1 MAYSLTHQLWRL
13 VPQRLRRQVFH
24 SLTTFAAPRPDHAPP
39 CGPPVAVVGAFR
51 SASGLGE
58 GARLAY
64 AALAASGFEPAGF
77 DVSAALDQ
85 CELPSQELRPLVA
98 GTGGSLIVHINAPY
112 FAYALRALGRAQIR
126 GRRIVGY
133 WAWELPRLPADWNAA
148 FQFVHEIWVPSHF
161 TKNAV
166 AAATELP
173 VHVVAHPIPQPEIT
187 PLRREEFQIPADALV
202 VLTVFHLGSAF
213 SRKNPVAAIA
223 AFRRAF
229 GDATD
234 KVLIVKLVDPGGG
247 GWARRYLREAI
258 AGARNIHLIDRM
270 LSPPQMAGLTACA
283 DIVVSL
289 HRAEGFGLVLAQA
302 MQLGKPVVATAW
314 SGNLDF
320 MTEANSAL
328 VRYSLVPVRD
338 PEGTFDMTDQKW
350 AEADVEHAAEWF
362 IRLAQ
367 SRELRQRLGAAAAA
381 DMARQFGPPAFAQ
394 NVRRLLGMM
403 R

>member
-1 MAYSLTHQLWRL
+1 MAYSLAHRLWRL
-13 VPQRLRRQVFH
+13 LPQKLRRQAFN
-24 SLTTFAAPRPDHAPP
+24 SLTTFAAPRPDRAPP
-39 CGPPVAVVGAFR
+39 GGPPVAVVGAFR

-85 CELPSQELRPLVA
+85 CELPPQELRPLVA

-161 TKNAV
+161 TKSAV
-166 AAATELP
+166 SAATMLP
-173 VHVVAHPIPQPEIT
+173 VHVVAHPLLQPEIA

-202 VLTVFHLGSAF
+202 VLSVFHLGSAF

-234 KVLIVKLVDPGGG
+234 KVLIVKLIDPGGG
-247 GWARRYLREAI
+247 SWARRHLREAV
-258 AGARNIHLIDRM
+258 AGARNIRLIDRM
-270 LSPPQMAGLTACA
+270 FSAPQMAGLIACA

-289 HRAEGFGLVLAQA
+289 HRAEGFGLVPAQA

-320 MTEANSAL
+320 MTEENSAL

-338 PEGTFDMTDQKW
+338 PEGTFGMTDQKW
-350 AEADVEHAAEWF
+350 AEADIEHAAEWF
-362 IRLAQ
+362 MRLAQ
-367 SRELRQRLGAAAAA
+367 SRELRHQLGAAAL
-381 DMARQFGPPAFAQ
+381 DDIARQFGPPAFAQ
-394 NVRRLLGMM
+394 RVRGLLDKT